1 MSTKIIGFDVGLA
14 HCGIACVE
22 VSATPT
28 GFNFALVSA
37 DVIVTEKRGSKVAMS
52 TTADNVAR
60 MRELGDGLHDA
71 MIPMLQSKLAVSES
85 QSWPRNAG
93 SSAKIGMAW
102 GVVTTLLHTRHIPLY
117 DVSPQAIKLAV
128 CGNKSASK
136 DDVISTVTAIVGLM
150 PAKIKKADREHAC
163 DAVAA
168 VMAAVRYRED
178 VRLWI
183 VQNG

>member
-1 MSTKIIGFDVGLA
+1 MSTRIIGLDVGLA

-28 GFNFALVSA
+28 GFSFTLVDA
-37 DVIVTEKRGSKVAMS
+37 AVIVTEKRGSKVAMS
-52 TTADNVAR
+52 TTADNVLR
-60 MRELGDGLHDA
+60 MRELSDGLHDA
-71 MIPMLQSKLAVSES
+71 MIPMLRPKLAVSES

-102 GVVTTLLHTRHIPLY
+102 GVVTTLLHVRSIPLY

-136 DDVISTVTAIVGLM
+136 DAVISAVTAIVGPM
-150 PAKIKKADREHAC
+150 PSKIKKADREHSC
-163 DAVAA
+163 DAIAA

-178 VRLWI
+178 VKLWI
-183 VQNG
+183 AQNG